1 VKLKV
6 EQPAARWYKTEMGL
20 VDGDFIRIFIR
31 LGGCGSVHPGL
42 SLGITKDEPRS
53 IGLSE
58 DVDGVTYYIEEDNLW
73 YLDNKSL
80 RISFDETYEEIKM
93 IVE

>member
-1 VKLKV
+1 MGLRV

-20 VDGDFIRIFIR
+20 VEGDFIRIFIR

-53 IGLSE
+53 IGLSH
-58 DVDGVTYYIEEDNLW
+58 DVEGITYYIEEDNLW

-80 RISFDETYEEIKM
+80 RISFDEKYEEIEM
-93 IVE
+93 AVE